1 MIYTALDNFYLTDE
15 QLANTPSVAEGEI
28 DAETEF
34 KLRVYGA
41 ELIQEGGIL
50 LKLPQAVMATGQVLF
65 HRYYC
70 KKSFTKHAVKVRS
83 LNPSSR

>member
-1 MIYTALDNFYLTDE
+1 MIYTALDNFYLSDE

-41 ELIQEGGIL
+41 ELIQEGGTL
-50 LKLPQAVMATGQVLF
+50 LKLYAHGSLQF
-65 HRYYC
+65 H
-70 KKSFTKHAVKVRS
+70 S
-83 LNPSSR
+83 

>member
-50 LKLPQAVMATGQVLF
+50 LKL
-65 HRYYC
+65 
-70 KKSFTKHAVKVRS
+70 
-83 LNPSSR
+83 